1 MQSKN
6 VRAADLIAC
15 GDIKVQM
22 KPTRIRTNKVSASN
36 NWRHEGGFTLIELLV
51 VIAIIAILA
60 ALLLPALASAKER
73 GKRTACLSNIRQV
86 GVICTMY
93 AGDFG
98 DKLFAPLGS
107 PSNPIALALSTL
119 PTLQT
124 YGMVIKTN
132 SSEQN
137 NVWSCPE
144 RAYLPRQDPNDP
156 TTIAIGYQYYG
167 GVTSWVNPAGTF
179 AHPPSPVKLS
189 TSNPRWCLAAESNC
203 RVVNGIP
210 GFPANDTGWGADGYV
225 PGEPVR
231 VPHPGHVGNHPA
243 GGNILF
249 TDTSANWVKFQSM
262 YFMKSDYVN
271 LNTRWFA
278 YQEDWG
284 TLTAANLNK
293 MIPLS
298 SDLQ

>member
-1 MQSKN
+1 MKRTIKSTD
-6 VRAADLIAC
+6 RA
-15 GDIKVQM
+15 G
-22 KPTRIRTNKVSASN
+22 ASGN
-36 NWRHEGGFTLIELLV
+36 GRHQGGFTLIELLV

-60 ALLLPALASAKER
+60 ALLLPALATAKER

-86 GVICTMY
+86 GVMCTMY

-107 PSNPIALALSTL
+107 PSNPIALSLSLL

-144 RAYLPRQDPNDP
+144 RTYLPRQDLYSA

-179 AHPPSPVKLS
+179 ANAPSPVKLS

-203 RVVNGIP
+203 RIENPFGNY
-210 GFPANDTGWGADGYV
+210 PANDIGWGADGYV
-225 PGEPVR
+225 PGEPIR
-231 VPHPGHVGNHPA
+231 VPHPSSSGRHPA

-249 TDTSANWVKFQSM
+249 ADSSANWVKFQSM
-262 YFMKSDYVN
+262 YFMNSDSVN
-271 LNTRWFA
+271 LNARWFA

-284 TLTAANLNK
+284 SLTSSELNK
-293 MIPLS
+293 MAPLS
-298 SDLQ
+298 ADLQ

>member
-1 MQSKN
+1 
-6 VRAADLIAC
+6 
-15 GDIKVQM
+15 M
-22 KPTRIRTNKVSASN
+22 KQIGVGN
-36 NWRHEGGFTLIELLV
+36 NQVKAGGSGNRRLPGGFTLIELLV

-60 ALLLPALASAKER
+60 ALLLPALATAKER
-73 GKRTACLSNIRQV
+73 GKRTACLSNLRQV
-86 GVICTMY
+86 GVISTMY

-98 DKLFAPLGS
+98 DKLFAPLG
-107 PSNPIALALSTL
+107 PPFNPIALALSML
-119 PTLQT
+119 PTLQG

-144 RAYLPRQDPNDP
+144 RTYLPRQDPNDP

-167 GVTSWVNPAGTF
+167 GMTSWINPAGTF
-179 AHPPSPVKLS
+179 AKPPSPVKLS

-203 RVVNGIP
+203 RSVNAIS
-210 GFPANDTGWGADGYV
+210 GFPANDVGWGADGYV
-225 PGEPVR
+225 PGEAVR
-231 VPHPGHVGNHPA
+231 VPHPASSGTHPA

-249 TDTSANWVKFQSM
+249 ADSSANWVKFQSM
-262 YFMKSDYVN
+262 YFMNSDNAN
-271 LNTRWFA
+271 LNNRWFA

-284 TLTAANLNK
+284 TLTSSELNK

-298 SDLQ
+298 ADLH

>member
-1 MQSKN
+1 MRTEKAGATGHSIR
-6 VRAADLIAC
+6 RA
-15 GDIKVQM
+15 
-22 KPTRIRTNKVSASN
+22 
-36 NWRHEGGFTLIELLV
+36 GFTLIELLV

-60 ALLLPALASAKER
+60 ALLLPALATAKER

-107 PSNPIALALSTL
+107 PSNPIALSLSLL

-144 RAYLPRQDPNDP
+144 RTYLPREDPNTP

-179 AHPPSPVKLS
+179 ANAPSPVKLS
-189 TSNPRWCLAAESNC
+189 TSNPRWCLAADSNC
-203 RVVNGIP
+203 RSVKPIL
-210 GFPANDTGWGADGYV
+210 GFSANDVGWGADGYV

-231 VPHPGHVGNHPA
+231 VPHPSSSGSHPA

-249 TDTSANWVKFQSM
+249 ADSSANWVKFQNM
-262 YFMKSDYVN
+262 YFLNSDNAN
-271 LNTRWFA
+271 LNNRWFA

-284 TLTAANLNK
+284 SLTSSELNK
-293 MIPLS
+293 MAPLS
-298 SDLQ
+298 ADLQ

>member
-1 MQSKN
+1 MNTKRLVINRKS
-6 VRAADLIAC
+6 
-15 GDIKVQM
+15 GW
-22 KPTRIRTNKVSASN
+22 N
-36 NWRHEGGFTLIELLV
+36 NRLQKRGFTLIELLV

-73 GKRTACLSNIRQV
+73 GKRTACLSNIRQI
-86 GVICTMY
+86 GVISIMY

-98 DKLFAPLGS
+98 DKLFSSIGAPF
-107 PSNPIALALSTL
+107 NPIALNLSLL

-144 RAYLPRQDPNDP
+144 RSYLPRQDPNAL

-167 GVTSWVNPAGTF
+167 GMTSWVNPAGTF
-179 AHPPSPVKLS
+179 ANPPSPVKLS
-189 TSNPRWCLAAESNC
+189 NSKPRWCLAAESNC
-203 RVVNGIP
+203 RIVNPLP
-210 GFPANDTGWGADGYV
+210 GFPANDVGWGADGYV
-225 PGEPVR
+225 PGEAIR
-231 VPHPGHVGNHPA
+231 VPHPARVGTHPA

-249 TDTSANWVKFQSM
+249 VDGSANWVKFQSM
-262 YFMKSDYVN
+262 YFMNTDN
-271 LNTRWFA
+271 ADLNNRWFA

-284 TLTAANLNK
+284 SLTGNDLNK
-293 MIPLS
+293 MMPLS